1 MKKPLAILAVLLLMG
16 SSVLAFQA
24 GTRTTNLNLFKPDV
38 SSVNWGA
45 EINLN
50 FDTLDSVLSGTA
62 DAFGLRPN
70 ASGNDLGST
79 TRRWDAFLQD
89 VDILSTADTSTGARA
104 LLLIHS
110 DAIAGAGAHPFR
122 LVHNTSGTPVNGIG
136 AGIRFDAETTTTESV
151 EIGDLN
157 FIWVN
162 ATHGIQTGAITFF
175 LVDNAAAP
183 AEVSR
188 ITSVGDYQW
197 NSGTSFTGLL
207 AHANTVNRTYT
218 FSDGSGNVPSLPTAA
233 TTETGTGAIVRAVDS
248 SVNRVKT
255 NGTALVA
262 GDIAIVT
269 TGAWGDTANAVVS
282 AVTGNDQ
289 WFQWTITAG
298 GANTGANPTIVITF
312 TDGTWTTAPI
322 VMCNRQD
329 FAVPATVTV
338 TITTVT
344 ATVLTLTFDGTP
356 TAANV
361 YRFACH
367 VGGI

>member
-16 SSVLAFQA
+16 GSVLAFQT
-24 GTRTTNLNLFKPDV
+24 GTRTTNLNMFKPDV

-70 ASGNDLGST
+70 ATGNDLGTT
-79 TRRWDAFLQD
+79 TRRWDVFAETVTFNTDVSLTRSAANTLQLATGD
-89 VDILSTADTSTGARA
+89 LFVPQTTDQDIGTTSLRWDLFGNNINYDNQLTSLIVTGTSPFVVASTTKVVNLNVEQVDGGDWAAPL
-104 LLLIHS
+104 
-110 DAIAGAGAHPFR
+110 AIG
-122 LVHNTSGTPVNGIG
+122 TGTP
-136 AGIRFDAETTTTESV
+136 AD
-151 EIGDLN
+151 GD
-157 FIWVN
+157 
-162 ATHGIQTGAITFF
+162 
-175 LVDNAAAP
+175 
-183 AEVSR
+183 
-188 ITSVGDYQW
+188 
-197 NSGTSFTGLL
+197 FTRLK
-207 AHANTVNRTYT
+207 A
-218 FSDGSGNVPSLPTAA
+218 
-233 TTETGTGAIVRAVDS
+233 
-248 SVNRVKT
+248 K
-255 NGTALVA
+255 GTALVA

-298 GANTGANPTIVITF
+298 GANTGANPTIIITF

-329 FAVPATVTV
+329 FAAPATVTITV
-338 TITTVT
+338 TTVT

-356 TAANV
+356 TVTNV